1 MKGSFCVQEGLPRDR
16 NRWWSGVCCSCS
28 LCRRRYLFDAAG
40 WGNWVRAGAGFTYLV
55 RTLKTLWSSAR
66 SAPKFLV
73 GAAILDR
80 PDDATFA
87 LHPFTLHRPPRSP
100 AFFFCR
106 ASGGSNRASRFVCSV
121 ATSPCLWPFRMFRS
135 VHQRPEPGL
144 KWHELTL
151 RQTPETFIGGNLHG
165 KREQWE

>member
-1 MKGSFCVQEGLPRDR
+1 MKGSFCVREGLPRDR

-100 AFFFCR
+100 AFFFAGHLGGQIVHRDSFVASPHRR
-106 ASGGSNRASRFVCSV
+106 ACGLSGCSGLYT
-121 ATSPCLWPFRMFRS
+121 AAGARS
-135 VHQRPEPGL
+135 
-144 KWHELTL
+144 
-151 RQTPETFIGGNLHG
+151 
-165 KREQWE
+165 